1 MIQAKLVT
9 TVLAIMAF
17 LIFLANAVL
26 YFISGNYEA
35 SAGYFCSTI
44 WVIIYFIN
52 RKP

>member
-1 MIQAKLVT
+1 MIQSKLVT
-9 TVLAIMAF
+9 TVLAIIAF
-17 LIFLANAVL
+17 VIFFANTVL

-35 SAGYFCSTI
+35 SAGFFCSSL